1 LVDMRSGLDRRR
13 RNQREDDQV
22 DHIDETA

>member
-1 LVDMRSGLDRRR
+1 VDMRSGLDRRR

-22 DHIDETA
+22 DHIDETV

>member
-1 LVDMRSGLDRRR
+1 VDMRSGLDRRR